1 MVDAMLHQY
10 EKLIL
15 AALAKSGEPLSLQQL
30 AAKTSLNP
38 DAATKASLWLCE
50 KSLAKMDRSQKTAYS
65 ITDEGKEFSKRGFPE
80 MRVLLKADAGASM
93 ADLGEDEKK
102 FGLARALKGGW
113 LSIENI
119 PGTQNK
125 RLSISPKGRLAM
137 RDNLLSKALHEVLA
151 GNEPSASDAEL
162 LSSRGIL
169 VQKQEKTFSLTLTP
183 SGEKTASLPDV
194 ASPGAEINQLTREAL
209 LSGSWKGAQLREYD
223 VGAPADSLFG
233 GKRHMIN
240 RLQRRIRDI
249 FLQMGFEEMQG
260 GIIEGSFWNFDA
272 LFQPQDHPAR
282 ELADTF
288 YLNGTAQLPE
298 EKLVSKVRAA
308 HEKGWKYDWLESEAQ
323 KQVLRTHTTA
333 VSARYLVSQCPKG
346 SPPRKFFSIGKVFRN
361 EATDFKHLAEF
372 YQVEGI
378 VVDENANFSQLLGL
392 LRKFYASLGF
402 KKIRF
407 RPSFFPYT
415 EPSLEIEVYFEE
427 KKQWFELGGAG
438 IFRPE
443 VSIPLCGR
451 YPVLAWG
458 LSLERP
464 LMLLNNI
471 NDIRSFYKN
480 NVGWLRG
487 AKLR

>member
-1 MVDAMLHQY
+1 MLHQY

-15 AALAKSGEPLSLQQL
+15 AALAKAGGKLSQQQL
-30 AAKTSLNP
+30 LPQTSLNQ
-38 DAATKASLWLCE
+38 DAAAKASLWLCE
-50 KSLAKMDRSQKTAYS
+50 KSLASMERTHKTLYS
-65 ITDEGKEFSKRGFPE
+65 ITDEGKEFSRRGFPE
-80 MRVLLKADAGASM
+80 MRVLLKADAGAPMSEL
-93 ADLGEDEKK
+93 AEDEKK
-102 FGLARALKGGW
+102 FGLSRALKNGW
-113 LSIENI
+113 LSIESI
-119 PGTQNK
+119 PNSSNK
-125 RLSISPKGRLAM
+125 RLLISPKGRLAM
-137 RDNLLSKALHEVLA
+137 RDNLLSKALNCVLM
-151 GNEPSASDAEL
+151 GNEPTASEAEL

-169 VQKQEKTFSLTLTP
+169 VQKQEKTFALSLTP
-183 SGEKTASLPDV
+183 AGEKLAASQEI
-194 ASPGAEINQLTREAL
+194 ASAVSEINQISREML
-209 LSGSWKGAQLREYD
+209 LSGSWKGAHLREYD
-223 VGAPADSLFG
+223 TGAPADSLFG
-233 GKRHMIN
+233 GKRHMVN

-260 GIIEGSFWNFDA
+260 EIIESSFWNFDA

-288 YLNGTAQLPE
+288 YLKGEAQLPQSA
-298 EKLVSKVRAA
+298 LVSKVKAV
-308 HEKGWKYDWLESEAQ
+308 HEKGWKYEWQESEAQ

-333 VSARYLVSQCPKG
+333 LSARYLVKECPKG
-346 SPPRKFFSIGKVFRN
+346 TPARKFFAIGKVFRN

-378 VVDENANFSQLLGL
+378 VVDENANFPQLLGL
-392 LRKFYASLGF
+392 LRKFYEQLGF
-402 KKIRF
+402 PKIRF

-464 LMLLNNI
+464 LMLLNEI
-471 NDIRSFYKN
+471 SDIRSFYKN
-480 NVGWLRG
+480 NVGWLRS